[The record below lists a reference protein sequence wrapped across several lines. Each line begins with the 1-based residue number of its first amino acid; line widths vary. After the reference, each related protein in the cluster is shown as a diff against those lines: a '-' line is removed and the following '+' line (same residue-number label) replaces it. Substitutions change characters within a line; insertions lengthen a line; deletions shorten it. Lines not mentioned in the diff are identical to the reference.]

1 MVFVHEFRVN
11 RKYIMVSS
19 SSVILPPASL
29 TSLQT
34 NRLILRPINMDHVD
48 ALHRIIYADP
58 DVAQFYAGEVQ
69 TLEETRDILLHSTWL
84 NQHCGDQGWGSWA
97 VIRKEDTRLIGRVNL
112 GRPDRAYYTVLED
125 ERNSPF
131 VPLDTEIG
139 YAIGKAYWG
148 RGYASEGAQAVIDYA
163 FHTLHI
169 PRIVTPADADNVP
182 SHRLLKRLG
191 FRMKRNVHS
200 EYQGIAGVLQN
211 PAFPDIS
218 APSGPG
224 RPSSSM
230 KRNKTSGPPFE
241 TDKYSVRGLEL
252 EDCEPMGSVLEN
264 IPDAVGFSGR
274 MHSYE
279 KVSGELLFV
288 QDCPTG
294 SRIREGFSGRD
305 EGLGSFVIEAK
316 HGRKPAGIIH
326 LGPAARNYWIV
337 TENDPQGE
345 CAHFEVDFASIID
358 PTVVSKPDELEVC
371 EPLLA
376 YALHDLRLARLV
388 SHINREDVTSID
400 RFRNLGFRIE
410 MNMHPLYGGYVA
422 ILDA

>member
-1 MVFVHEFRVN
+1 MNSKVN
-11 RKYIMVSS
+11 V
-19 SSVILPPASL
+19 PQASL

-48 ALHRIIYADP
+48 ALHRIIYADQ
-58 DVAQFYAGEVQ
+58 DVAPFYAGEVQ
-69 TLEETRDILLHSTWL
+69 NLEETHDIVLHSSWL

-97 VIRKEDTRLIGRVNL
+97 IIRKEDTRLIGRINL
-112 GRPDRAYYTVLED
+112 GRPDRAYYTVLEE

-148 RGYASEGAQAVIDYA
+148 RGFASEAAQAIIDYA
-163 FHTLHI
+163 FRTLHI

-182 SHRLLKRLG
+182 SQKLLKRLG
-191 FRMKRNVHS
+191 FRMQRNVHS

-211 PAFPDIS
+211 PALTGS
-218 APSGPG
+218 STPSGHG
-224 RPSSSM
+224 RFLLSV
-230 KRNKTSGPPFE
+230 KRKKKVEPPFE
-241 TDKYSVRGLEL
+241 TNQFHICGLEL
-252 EDCEPMGSVLEN
+252 EDCEAIDRIVQN
-264 IPDAVGFSGR
+264 TPDAVRSLGL
-274 MHSYE
+274 MHTYE
-279 KVSGELLFV
+279 MVSGELLFV
-288 QDCPTG
+288 HESPAG

-305 EGLGSFVIEAK
+305 EGLGTFVIKAK
-316 HGRKPAGIIH
+316 HDRKPVGVIH

-337 TENDPQGE
+337 IGNDLHGE
-345 CAHFEVDFASIID
+345 CARFEVDFVCIID
-358 PTVVSKPDELEVC
+358 PAFNTVPNTLEAC
-371 EPLLA
+371 EPILT

-388 SHINREDVTSID
+388 THVDQEDATSIE

-410 MNMHPLYGGYVA
+410 KNTHPHYGGYVA

>member
-1 MVFVHEFRVN
+1 MNSKVN
-11 RKYIMVSS
+11 V
-19 SSVILPPASL
+19 PQASL

-48 ALHRIIYADP
+48 ALHQIIYADQ
-58 DVAQFYAGEVQ
+58 DVAPFYAGEVQ
-69 TLEETRDILLHSTWL
+69 NLEETRDIVLHSSWL

-97 VIRKEDTRLIGRVNL
+97 IIRKEDTRLIGRINL
-112 GRPDRAYYTVLED
+112 GRPDRAYYTVLEE

-148 RGYASEGAQAVIDYA
+148 RGYASEAAQAVIDYA
-163 FHTLHI
+163 FRTLHI

-182 SHRLLKRLG
+182 SQRLLKRLG
-191 FRMKRNVHS
+191 FRMQRNVHS
-200 EYQGIAGVLQN
+200 EHQGIAGVLQN

-218 APSGPG
+218 APSGHR

-230 KRNKTSGPPFE
+230 KRIKTSGPPFE
-241 TDKYSVRGLEL
+241 TDKYSIRGLEL
-252 EDCEPMGSVLEN
+252 EDCEPIDNVLEN
-264 IPDAVGFSGR
+264 TPGAVGYSGR

-279 KVSGELLFV
+279 MVCGELLFV
-288 QDCPTG
+288 HDCPTG
-294 SRIREGFSGRD
+294 SRIREGYSGRD

-316 HGRKPAGIIH
+316 HGRIPVGFIH
-326 LGPAARNYWIV
+326 LGPAARNYWTV
-337 TENDPQGE
+337 TENDPHGE
-345 CAHFEVDFASIID
+345 CARFEVDFTCIID
-358 PTVVSKPDELEVC
+358 PTVTSKPDELEVC

-388 SHINREDVTSID
+388 SHVNQEDVTSID

-410 MNMHPLYGGYVA
+410 LNMHPLYVGYMA